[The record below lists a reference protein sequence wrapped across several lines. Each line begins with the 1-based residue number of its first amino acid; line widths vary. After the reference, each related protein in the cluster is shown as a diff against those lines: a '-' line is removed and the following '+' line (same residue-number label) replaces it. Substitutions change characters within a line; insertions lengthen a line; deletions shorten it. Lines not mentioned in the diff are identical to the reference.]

1 MVYKNNNKSNGEQA
15 STDYLQLFVLIYGQ
29 QGKEKRRA
37 IIDDTTPK
45 NSNFALS
52 SEGDAGNFCSP
63 QEG

>member
-1 MVYKNNNKSNGEQA
+1 MANKYPQITYNDLYSY
-15 STDYLQLFVLIYGQ
+15 TDNLS
-29 QGKEKRRA
+29 KEKRRA